1 MEGSFA
7 ACNAFGDY
15 ETGVFSKNQD
25 RYSSTSGV
33 DNNAVKFLFSAKNG
47 DATYDSDVLQP
58 KALQVLCCIKF

>member
-15 ETGVFSKNQD
+15 ETGVFSKNKD
-25 RYSSTSGV
+25 RYSSTGGL